1 MKNYMLI
8 AGCSH
13 SSGSEIDGTPDSAYN
28 RQHSFGNLFANKLG
42 YQPINI
48 STPGATNQLIARHVM
63 RWFAENKSIVNN
75 KTNNVAVLVNWTES
89 IRVEAPV
96 DFPSNIVVPSS
107 DWPVAPEQFIQ
118 INPGYTGYSAREK
131 EKQERYHRFIVNE
144 LAFCE
149 ILSLSMVLLIQ
160 NFCKA
165 NNYRYFMSS
174 AGYLFTEECIH
185 WTREYTKL
193 VDENHYYMFRN
204 KEDAFYEKFKLKG
217 HINPKAK
224 YGHHGELAH
233 KAHADDLHSYFK
245 RKGV

>member
-13 SSGSEIDGTPDSAYN
+13 SSGSEIDGTLDSAYN
-28 RQHSFGNLFANKLG
+28 RQHSFGNLFAKKMG
-42 YQPINI
+42 YEPINI
-48 STPGATNQLIARHVM
+48 ATPGATNQLIARHIM
-63 RWFAENKSIVNN
+63 RWFAENKQIVNN

-89 IRVEAPV
+89 VRVEAPF
-96 DFPSNIVVPSS
+96 DFPADTCYPSS
-107 DWPVAPEQFIQ
+107 DWPVEQELFLQ

-131 EKQERYHRFIVNE
+131 EKQERYHRFITSE

-149 ILSLSMVLLIQ
+149 ILSLNLVLLIQ

-174 AGYLFTEECIH
+174 AGYVFTEKYIP
-185 WTREYTKL
+185 WTRDYMRL
-193 VDENHYYMFRN
+193 VDEKHYYSFRT
-204 KEDAFYEKFKLKG
+204 KEDSFYEKYKLRG

-224 YGHHGELAH
+224 YGHHDDLAH
-233 KAHADDLHSYFK
+233 KAHADDLYSYFK

>member
-1 MKNYMLI
+1 MLV

-13 SSGSEIDGTPDSAYN
+13 SSGSEIDGTPDSAFN
-28 RQHSFGNLFANKLG
+28 RQRSFGNLFAKKMG
-42 YQPINI
+42 YEPINI
-48 STPGATNQLIARHVM
+48 AIPGATNQLIVRTIM
-63 RWFAENKSIVNN
+63 RWFSENKSIVNN
-75 KTNNVAVLVNWTES
+75 NTNNVAVLVNWTES
-89 IRVEAPV
+89 VRVEAPF
-96 DFPSNIVVPSS
+96 DFPTDISVLSS
-107 DWPVAPEQFIQ
+107 DWPIAQEMFIQ

-131 EKQERYHRFIVNE
+131 EKQERYHRFITSE

-174 AGYLFTEECIH
+174 AGYIFTEEFIP
-185 WTREYTKL
+185 WTKEYIRL
-193 VDENHYYMFRN
+193 VDEKHYYNFRI
-204 KEDAFYEKFKLKG
+204 KEDSFYEKFKLRG

-233 KAHADDLHSYFK
+233 KAHADDLYSYFK